1 MNYATGYA
9 FNTDEIFENFPYDKL
24 LVTCSDCNIV
34 NGDYHK
40 DKLVKRVF
48 KDALKLILV
57 DIIDNNIT
65 FQLPTG
71 SRRAEIHVLNYE
83 GKQFKDARKRGK
95 WLDVDFLASNF
106 TGNQLVLELYGK
118 KDSISRRKP
127 IYVDKRLKDRLTE
140 HTNNGKRYC

>member
-9 FNTDEIFENFPYDKL
+9 FNIDEIFENFPYKKL
-24 LVTCSDCNIV
+24 LVTCDDCNIV

-48 KDALKLILV
+48 KDALKLIIN
-57 DIIDNNIT
+57 DIIENNVT

-71 SRRAEIHVLNYE
+71 GIRSEIHVNSTD
-83 GKQFKDARKRGK
+83 GKDFEEARRRGK

-106 TGNQLVLELYGK
+106 TGNQLVLDMYRKGG
-118 KDSISRRKP
+118 IRRRKP
-127 IYVDKRLKDRLTE
+127 IYVSKYYRDRLLQL
-140 HTNNGKRYC
+140 TNDGKKYC

>member
-34 NGDYHK
+34 NGDFHK

-48 KDALKLILV
+48 KDALKLILT
-57 DIIDNNIT
+57 DIIDNNVT

-71 SRRAEIHVLNYE
+71 SRRAEIHVNNYE
-83 GKQFKDARKRGK
+83 GEAFEKARKSGK

-106 TGNQLVLELYGK
+106 TGNQLVLEMYGK
-118 KDSISRRKP
+118 NNGLRRRKP
-127 IYVDKRLKDRLTE
+127 IYVDKRLKDKLTE
-140 HTNNGKRYC
+140 NTNNGIRYC

>member
-48 KDALKLILV
+48 KDALQLILN
-57 DIIDNNIT
+57 DIIENNVT

-71 SRRAEIHVLNYE
+71 SRRSEIHVNNYE
-83 GKQFKDARKRGK
+83 GKAFEEARRHGK

-106 TGNQLVLELYGK
+106 TGNQLVLEMYGK
-118 KDSISRRKP
+118 DNGIRRRKP
-127 IYVDKRLKDRLTE
+127 IYVSKRLKDKLTE
-140 HTNNGKRYC
+140 NTNNGKRYC

>member
-1 MNYATGYA
+1 MYATGYA
-9 FNTDEIFENFPYDKL
+9 FNVDEIFENFPYDKL
-24 LVTCSDCNIV
+24 LVTCNDCNIV

-48 KDALKLILV
+48 KDALKLILN

-71 SRRAEIHVLNYE
+71 SRHAEIHVNNYE
-83 GKQFKDARKRGK
+83 GDKFVEARKRGK

-106 TGNQLVLELYGK
+106 TGNQLVLEMHGK
-118 KDSISRRKP
+118 NGGVIRRKP
-127 IYVDKRLKDRLTE
+127 IYVDKRLKQKITDN
-140 HTNNGKRYC
+140 TNEGIRYC

>member
-24 LVTCSDCNIV
+24 LVTCDDCNIV

-48 KDALKLILV
+48 KDALKLILT
-57 DIIDNNIT
+57 DIIDNNVT

-71 SRRAEIHVLNYE
+71 AARSEIHVNNFE
-83 GKQFKDARKRGK
+83 GKQFEEARKNGK
-95 WLDVDFLASNF
+95 WLDVDFLTSNF
-106 TGNQLVLELYGK
+106 TGNQLVLEIYGK
-118 KDSISRRKP
+118 GDSIKRRKP
-127 IYVDKRLKDRLTE
+127 IYVDRRLRDRLTE
-140 HTNNGKRYC
+140 NTNNGIRYC

>member
-24 LVTCSDCNIV
+24 LVTCNDCNIV
-34 NGDYHK
+34 NGDFHK

-48 KDALKLILV
+48 KDALKLILT
-57 DIIDNNIT
+57 DIIDNNVT

-71 SRRAEIHVLNYE
+71 SRRAEIHVNNYE
-83 GKQFKDARKRGK
+83 GEAFEKARRRGK

-106 TGNQLVLELYGK
+106 TGNQLVLEMYGK
-118 KDSISRRKP
+118 NNGLRRRKP
-127 IYVDKRLKDRLTE
+127 IYVDKRLKDKLTE
-140 HTNNGKRYC
+140 NTNNGIRYC

>member
-24 LVTCSDCNIV
+24 LVTCDDCNIV

-40 DKLVKRVF
+40 DKLVKRIF
-48 KDALKLILV
+48 KDALQLIIN
-57 DIIDNNIT
+57 DIIENNVT

-71 SRRAEIHVLNYE
+71 SRCSEIHVNNYE
-83 GKQFKDARKRGK
+83 GKFFEQARKRGK

-106 TGNQLVLELYGK
+106 TGNQLVLDMYGK
-118 KDSISRRKP
+118 DNGVRRRKP
-127 IYVDKRLKDRLTE
+127 IYICKRLKDKLTE
-140 HTNNGKRYC
+140 NTNNGIKYC

>member
-34 NGDYHK
+34 NGDFHK

-48 KDALKLILV
+48 KDALKLILT
-57 DIIDNNIT
+57 DIINNNVT

-71 SRRAEIHVLNYE
+71 SRRAEIHVNNYE
-83 GKQFKDARKRGK
+83 GEAFEKARKNGK

-106 TGNQLVLELYGK
+106 TGNQLVLEMYGK
-118 KDSISRRKP
+118 NNGLRRRKP
-127 IYVDKRLKDRLTE
+127 IYVDKRLKDKLTE
-140 HTNNGKRYC
+140 NTNNGIRYC

>member
-24 LVTCSDCNIV
+24 LVTCDDCNIV

-48 KDALKLILV
+48 KDALKLILQ
-57 DIIDNNIT
+57 DIIENNVT

-71 SRRAEIHVLNYE
+71 SRKAEIHIDNVQ
-83 GKQFKDARKRGK
+83 GKNFERARKHGK

-106 TGNQLVLELYGK
+106 TGNLLVLDMYSKEGMR
-118 KDSISRRKP
+118 RRKP
-127 IYVDKRLKDRLTE
+127 IYVDKILRDRLVE
-140 HTNNGKRYC
+140 LTNEGKTYC

>member
-1 MNYATGYA
+1 MNYATGYS

-34 NGDYHK
+34 NGDFHK

-48 KDALKLILV
+48 KDALKLILT
-57 DIIDNNIT
+57 DIIDNNVT

-71 SRRAEIHVLNYE
+71 SRRAEIHVNNYE
-83 GKQFKDARKRGK
+83 GEAFEKARKRGK

-106 TGNQLVLELYGK
+106 TGNQLVLEMYGK
-118 KDSISRRKP
+118 NNGLRRRKP
-127 IYVDKRLKDRLTE
+127 IYVDKRLKDKLTE
-140 HTNNGKRYC
+140 NTNNGIRYC